1 MAQRVLDGRYRLV
14 ERLGSGGMGEVWRG
28 HDERL
33 DRPVAVKLVHPEA
46 ISDDG
51 TVARFRR
58 EARVTA
64 RLAGHPNIVILYDYG
79 ADGQTVY
86 AVMELVAGRPLNVL
100 LRERGRL
107 PVALAARWGAQVCA
121 GLAAAHA
128 AGVVHRDV
136 KPGNLMV
143 VDAAAADGGT
153 VKVLDF
159 GIAGFHEAA
168 LQSRR
173 LTRTGDLFG
182 TPLYMSPEQIQMLS
196 VGAASDLYSFGAVL
210 FQMLTGR
217 PPFQAPDPMPV
228 LRMHLTEPPPD
239 LAGLRPDVP
248 ADLAELVA
256 ALLAKD
262 PAERPESAL
271 WVRDRLLSLRLDGSG
286 ARSAPTVPPT
296 APPPPAAGAAPAP
309 TVAPE
314 RRRSLERSLE
324 EAERLADGGAAAEAA
339 RLLGGL
345 LGELAEV
352 YGADHPETLRAR
364 RRHAQLTG
372 KAGEYARAAE
382 LLGALVADLDRHYG
396 RGHPETQTARH
407 YLAVNTGRAGRRA
420 EAAALRRELLDDLV
434 AAYGPD
440 ATRVLDNRLF
450 LAVDVGESGQYARAA
465 ELLGALVADLER
477 VLGADASRTLEARHY
492 LAAYTGL
499 AGDPAGAVRL
509 YRALLDDH
517 VRRHGPDHPATA
529 RTRQRLSRWLRPG
542 H

>member
-1 MAQRVLDGRYRLV
+1 VAEQVLDGRYRLV
-14 ERLGSGGMGEVWRG
+14 ERLGAGGMGEVWRG

-33 DRPVAVKLVHPEA
+33 DRPVAVKLIHPEA
-46 ISDDG
+46 ISDEG

-79 ADGQTVY
+79 TDGGTVY
-86 AVMELVAGRPLNVL
+86 AVMELVSGRPLNVL

-107 PVALAARWGAQVCA
+107 PVALAVHWGAQVCA

-143 VDAAAADGGT
+143 VDHTAPDGGT

-173 LTRTGDLFG
+173 LTRTGELFG
-182 TPLYMSPEQIQMLS
+182 TPLYMSPEQIQMLP

-228 LRMHLTEPPPD
+228 LRMHLTEAPPD
-239 LAGLRPDVP
+239 PAELRPDVP
-248 ADLAELVA
+248 AALSELVA

-262 PAERPESAL
+262 PARRPESAL
-271 WVRDRLLSLRLDGSG
+271 WVRDRLLGLVPAPGV
-286 ARSAPTVPPT
+286 RSAPTEDALPST
-296 APPPPAAGAAPAP
+296 APPAPA
-309 TVAPE
+309 VSPE

-324 EAERLADGGAAAEAA
+324 EAERLAEGGGSAEAA

-345 LGELAEV
+345 LDEMARV

-364 RRHAQLTG
+364 RRHAYLTG
-372 KAGEYARAAE
+372 KSGDPERAAA
-382 LLGALVADLDRHYG
+382 LLAELVADLDRRYG

-420 EAAALRRELLDDLV
+420 EAAALRRELLEDLV
-434 AAYGPD
+434 AAHGPD
-440 ATRVLDNRLF
+440 STRVLDNRLF
-450 LAVDVGESGQYARAA
+450 LAVDVGESGEYARAA
-465 ELLGALVADLER
+465 ALLRPLVADMAR
-477 VLGADASRTLEARHY
+477 VLGPNASPTLNARHY
-492 LAAYTGL
+492 LAAYTGM

-509 YRALLDDH
+509 YRELLDDH
-517 VRRHGPDHPATA
+517 VRRYGPDHPATE
-529 RTRQRLSRWLRPG
+529 RTRRRLARWLRPG
-542 H
+542 R